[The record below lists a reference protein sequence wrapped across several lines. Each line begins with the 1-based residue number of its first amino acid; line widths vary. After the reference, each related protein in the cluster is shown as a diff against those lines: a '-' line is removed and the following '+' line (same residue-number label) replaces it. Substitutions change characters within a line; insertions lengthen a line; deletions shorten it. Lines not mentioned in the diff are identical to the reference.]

1 MRLYKINMCQEAVQC
16 GLEMLC
22 NKSAICVIDIEVVIY
37 FYQLHITAQR
47 VQTD

>member
-22 NKSAICVIDIEVVIY
+22 NKGAILCDWY
-37 FYQLHITAQR
+37 KK
-47 VQTD
+47 